1 METKELQ
8 NEINDLLAK
17 LGWSKN
23 KAAKIIFMEQN
34 ESDDDEEHIKR
45 FQRSFVKDL
54 SRDTIKPKKLAEYL
68 RILFMQKEVKKLG
81 LILPNYQKTG
91 FLSSFMEDEMLKIS
105 KEINKIV
112 E

>member
-8 NEINDLLAK
+8 NEINDLLGR

-34 ESDDDEEHIKR
+34 ENDDEEKHIKR
-45 FQRSFVKDL
+45 FQQSFVKDL
-54 SRDTIKPKKLAEYL
+54 SRGSIKSEKLIEYL
-68 RILFMQKEVKKLG
+68 KVLSMQKEVRNSD

-91 FLSSFMEDEMLKIS
+91 LLSSFMEGEMSKIS
-105 KEINKIV
+105 KEINVAIK
-112 E
+112 